1 MPFWRSSLAV
11 VIAALVAAMLL
22 GLAIGLLVKHFAGSG
37 NLRGRVGEFIPT
49 PPAEQRGGV
58 PPLPGLDTL
67 GSPASALERSRW
79 WPRFAED
86 VDISRLGIS
95 ALGLVQLTVAGAI
108 VLAVILWLATG
119 SVLAALGALLLAPVL
134 LRGVVNYNVRR
145 QRALFSAQLPPHLEE
160 VSGAMRAGRSLVE
173 ALAVVADGAD
183 EPTRSEFDRALADER
198 MGQPLEETLRP
209 ISARMKSPD
218 VDQLA
223 VIAALHRGSG
233 ANVAEVLEHVAEAAR
248 QRDDMRRELRVMTA
262 QARMTRWILTA
273 LPVAMLLILAV
284 LRPDYERPLFHT
296 SAGHMFIVG
305 AALLVL
311 IGSFMM
317 SRIVDIEA

>member
-1 MPFWRSSLAV
+1 
-11 VIAALVAAMLL
+11 MLL
-22 GLAIGLLVKHFAGSG
+22 GLAIGLLVKHYAGSG

-49 PPAEQRGGV
+49 PPAEPRGGGPAV
-58 PPLPGLDTL
+58 PGLDSL
-67 GSPASALERSRW
+67 GVPASALERSW
-79 WPRFAED
+79 WWARFAED
-86 VDISRLGIS
+86 VDIGRLGIP
-95 ALGLVQLTVAGAI
+95 AKGLVQLTALGAI
-108 VLAVILWLATG
+108 VLAVILTLATG
-119 SVLAALGALLLAPVL
+119 TVLAGLGALLIAPFVL
-134 LRGVVNYNVRR
+134 RAVVNFNVRR
-145 QRALFSAQLPPHLEE
+145 QRALFSTQLPSHLEE
-160 VSGAMRAGRSLVE
+160 VAGAMRSGRSLVE
-173 ALAVVADGAD
+173 ALGVVADGAD

-296 SAGHMFIVG
+296 SGGHFFIIG
-305 AALLVL
+305 AVVLVL
-311 IGSFMM
+311 LGSFMM